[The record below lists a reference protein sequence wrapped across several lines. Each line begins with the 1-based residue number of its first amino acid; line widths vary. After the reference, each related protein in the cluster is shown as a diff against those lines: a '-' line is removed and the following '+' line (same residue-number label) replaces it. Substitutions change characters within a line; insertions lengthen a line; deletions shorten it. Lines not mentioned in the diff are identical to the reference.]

1 MNYSGKRKSQY
12 VKDTFN
18 SIAGKYDFMNSIMS
32 LGLDKRWR
40 KKVVEVC
47 QVRPGMSVVDI
58 CCGTGMLTRELAE
71 AVVPSGGV
79 IGIDFSER
87 MLTQAAKNL
96 EGYAHKDR
104 VTFLQGDALDLPFA
118 DNSFDGATIG
128 WGLRNLPDASKGVLE
143 MYRVVKPGA
152 MVVSIDMGKTTLPI
166 FKQLYGL
173 YFEKLIP
180 LMGGIWASGRDQ
192 YRYLYESA
200 SEFYSQKELVQIF
213 QTCGLENCNYLNLAL
228 GAVAIVYGQKPKK

>member
-1 MNYSGKRKSQY
+1 MHYSGKSKSQH
-12 VKDTFN
+12 VKEIFN
-18 SIAGKYDFMNSIMS
+18 SIAGKYDLMNRIMS

-40 KKVVEVC
+40 KKVVNIC
-47 QVRPGMSVVDI
+47 RARPGMSVVDI

-71 AVVPSGGV
+71 AVVPSGQV
-79 IGIDFSER
+79 VGIDFSEK
-87 MLTQAAKNL
+87 MLDQAVKNL
-96 EGYAHKDR
+96 EEYVHKDKII
-104 VTFLQGDALDLPFA
+104 FLSGDALDLPFE

-128 WGLRNLPDASKGVLE
+128 WGLRNLPDVSKGVQE

-152 MVVSIDMGKTTLPI
+152 MVVSIDMGKTAIPL
-166 FKQLYGL
+166 FKQLYWL

-180 LMGGIWASGRDQ
+180 LMGEIWASGRDQ
-192 YRYLYESA
+192 YCYLYESA